1 VSPKDY
7 LPVPAAPP
15 PANGAHAQS
24 VAPLWRV
31 GAARRPRY
39 WLHLLLFAATLLTTC
54 VVGAGMQHDF
64 DRNLPFS
71 VENAVE
77 GFFTLWNDPVALA
90 AGLPFALTL
99 LTILLAHEFG
109 HYCAAVF
116 YRVDASLPYFLPSP
130 IFGTFGAFIRV
141 RSPIYSKRA
150 LFDIGIAGPLAGFV
164 ALIPALGVGIAFS
177 KVIPGIAAQGS
188 ITFGTPALLSL
199 AQHFVFPGVPPA
211 DIYLHPIARAA
222 WVGLFATALNLLPI
236 GQLDGGHI
244 VYAIASRRHRLLSF
258 LFIAVLVPL
267 SVYWPGWLLW
277 ACILFLLRKHHP
289 VIYDTA
295 PVGPGRLRL
304 GLVALAIFALSFT
317 VAPVVSQHGF

>member
-1 VSPKDY
+1 
-7 LPVPAAPP
+7 
-15 PANGAHAQS
+15 
-24 VAPLWRV
+24 VA
-31 GAARRPRY
+31 
-39 WLHLLLFAATLLTTC
+39 LFAATLLTTS
-54 VVGAGMQHDF
+54 VVGAGMQRDF

-71 VENAVE
+71 VENAIE
-77 GFFTLWNDPVALA
+77 GFFTIWNNPVALA

-109 HYCAAVF
+109 HYCAAVY

-130 IFGTFGAFIRV
+130 VFGTFGAFIRV

-150 LFDIGIAGPLAGFV
+150 LFDIGIAGPLAGFI
-164 ALIPALGVGIAFS
+164 ALIPALGIGIAFS

-188 ITFGTPALLSL
+188 ITFGTPALLWL
-199 AQHFVFPGVPPA
+199 AQQFVFPGVPAA

-244 VYAIASRRHRLLSF
+244 MYAIASRRHRLLSF
-258 LFIAVLVPL
+258 LFIAMLVPL
-267 SVYWPGWLLW
+267 SRYWPGWLLW

-304 GLVALAIFALSFT
+304 GILALAIFALSFT
-317 VAPVVSQHGF
+317 VAPVVSRHGF

>member
-1 VSPKDY
+1 MSPKDY
-7 LPVPAAPP
+7 LAVPSAPAAG
-15 PANGAHAQS
+15 GAQPEF
-24 VAPLWRV
+24 VAPPWRRR
-31 GAARRPRY
+31 AALRPRY
-39 WLHLLLFAATLLTTC
+39 WLHALLFVLTLFTTC
-54 VVGAGMQHDF
+54 VVGAGMQRDF
-64 DRNLPFS
+64 DQNLPFS

-77 GFFTLWNDPVALA
+77 GFFTVWSDPLLPA
-90 AGLPFALTL
+90 AGLPFGLTL

-109 HYCAAVF
+109 HYFASMY

-130 IFGTFGAFIRV
+130 VFGTFGAFIRV

-150 LFDIGIAGPLAGFV
+150 LFDIGIAGPLAGFI

-188 ITFGTPALLSL
+188 ISFGTPALLWL
-199 AQHFVFPGVPPA
+199 AQQFVFPGVPAA

-258 LFIAVLVPL
+258 LFIAALVPL
-267 SVYWPGWLLW
+267 GRYWPGWLLW
-277 ACILFLLRKHHP
+277 AGILFLLRKHHP
-289 VIYDTA
+289 VIYDA
-295 PVGPGRLRL
+295 EPVGPGRMRL
-304 GLVALAIFALSFT
+304 AVAALVIFALCFT
-317 VAPVVSQHGF
+317 VAPVISKHGL